1 MLSSGHTTWYEQTL
15 SIAIAMPPQ
24 KQTLLPQSRKYVT
37 KLFICSHISRLNR
50 ASSRWGGE
58 NASPQKFFLEMSHI
72 PHEANAS
79 RNQLNIVS
87 IHHYLPTYLP
97 TNLPTQVY
105 LSLYLPIQDYL
116 YLFLP
121 TCMGSFQFVFIQVP
135 RSIYLSLPNQDIAT
149 QVYFSLS
156 LTSQVYLYLS
166 LPTQVYLSMNLHT
179 QVYFSLY
186 LPN

>member
-97 TNLPTQVY
+97 TYQPTYIGLFIFIFTHLGLFVSIFTYLHGFISICLYLGTQVY
-105 LSLYLPIQDYL
+105 LSI
-116 YLFLP
+116 F
-121 TCMGSFQFVFIQVP
+121 T
-135 RSIYLSLPNQDIAT
+135 
-149 QVYFSLS
+149 
-156 LTSQVYLYLS
+156 
-166 LPTQVYLSMNLHT
+166 
-179 QVYFSLY
+179 
-186 LPN
+186 

>member
-24 KQTLLPQSRKYVT
+24 KQTLLPQSQKYVT

-97 TNLPTQVY
+97 TY
-105 LSLYLPIQDYL
+105 LH
-116 YLFLP
+116 
-121 TCMGSFQFVFIQVP
+121 
-135 RSIYLSLPNQDIAT
+135 RSIYLYIYPSRTICIYFYLPAWVHFNL
-149 QVYFSLS
+149 SLS
-156 LTSQVYLYLS
+156 RYLGLFIYLYLIRIS
-166 LPTQVYLSMNLHT
+166 LHRSI
-179 QVYFSLY
+179 SLY
-186 LPN
+186 L